1 MTYDET
7 LEFIHSQP
15 RMKKT
20 DEHRALKLLL
30 KYLGAPQ
37 DKLKYVHIAGTNGKG
52 SCAKMLSNVLAQA
65 GYKTGLNISPF
76 VIDFTERI
84 SINGEYIPQQ
94 ALCEIAQRIKTLQEK
109 MNAETELRLAEFE
122 IVTAIAFYYFA
133 QEKCDIVCLEVGIG
147 GLLDSTNVIKDSV
160 ISCIMNVSYDHME
173 ILGDTIEKIA
183 FQKAG
188 IIKENQR
195 VICYPAMDEK
205 ALQVINEV
213 AKSKN
218 STVVLPQIAEIHCTK
233 VSRLKTQL
241 EYGNYK
247 INQAFTG
254 RHQGYNAA
262 VVIEGARALR
272 QAGYNIP
279 DDAIVRGIEGAT
291 FPARIEIISEEPL
304 VILDGAHNLDGI
316 SALINV
322 LKENDIHNL
331 TAVWASLGDKEP
343 EKIIQLMAP
352 FIENLF
358 TVELHGARAV
368 PRDKLAQ
375 MAKKYITN
383 VKMADTVEQ
392 GIKMAKETATDGVLV
407 FGSLYLASDAREFL
421 I

>member
-1 MTYDET
+1 
-7 LEFIHSQP
+7 

-30 KYLGAPQ
+30 KYLGDPQ

-94 ALCEIAQRIKTLQEK
+94 ALCEIAQRIKMLQEK
-109 MNAETELRLAEFE
+109 MNAETELRLVEFE

-160 ISCIMNVSYDHME
+160 ISCIMNISYDHME

-218 STVVLPQIAEIHCTK
+218 STVVLPQIAEIQCTK

-272 QAGYNIP
+272 QAGYNIT

-383 VKMADTVEQ
+383 VKTADTVEQ
-392 GIKMAKETATDGVLV
+392 GIKMAKETATDGVLI
-407 FGSLYLASDAREFL
+407 FGSLYLASDARAFL

>member
-1 MTYDET
+1 MRYDEA

-30 KYLGAPQ
+30 KYLGDPQ

-109 MNAETELRLAEFE
+109 MNAETELRLVEFE

-160 ISCIMNVSYDHME
+160 ISCIMNISYDHME

-218 STVVLPQIAEIHCTK
+218 STVVLPQIAEIHSTK

-262 VVIEGARALR
+262 VVIEGAKALR

-383 VKMADTVEQ
+383 VKTADTVEQ
-392 GIKMAKETATDGVLV
+392 GIKMAKETATDGVLI
-407 FGSLYLASDAREFL
+407 FGSLYLASDARAFL